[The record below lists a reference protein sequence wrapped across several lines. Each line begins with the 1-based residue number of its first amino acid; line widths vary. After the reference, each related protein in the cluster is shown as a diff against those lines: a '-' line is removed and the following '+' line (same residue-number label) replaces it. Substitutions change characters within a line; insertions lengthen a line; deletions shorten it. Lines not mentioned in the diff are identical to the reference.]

1 MCTAPTTRM
10 GRFAANWRRN
20 TSQLFELA
28 IKPAPAGFV
37 FSRAPH
43 HLRARL
49 CGAPVVHAR
58 TEKGSLLDRSRTVA
72 EAEAVRERDGACALV
87 ATQSDRMFRAK
98 TRPVEQPTKRPHA
111 TTTSV
116 SLVTQCDTPRTQPAF
131 VSNHLG
137 G

>member
-1 MCTAPTTRM
+1 MTTPGWFRTAGTSATRTTGPIRTASFTSMCTAPTTRM

-87 ATQSDRMFRAK
+87 ATQSD
-98 TRPVEQPTKRPHA
+98 
-111 TTTSV
+111 
-116 SLVTQCDTPRTQPAF
+116 
-131 VSNHLG
+131 
-137 G
+137 